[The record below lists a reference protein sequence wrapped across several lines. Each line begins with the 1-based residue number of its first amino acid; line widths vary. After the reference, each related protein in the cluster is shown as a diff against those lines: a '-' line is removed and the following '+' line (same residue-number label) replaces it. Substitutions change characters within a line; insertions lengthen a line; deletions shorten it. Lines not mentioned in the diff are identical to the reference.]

1 MKFILNLLLFISLF
15 FNNILL
21 ASSSTIQSGIYGTI
35 FKDSLLSNISTNT
48 GNYLF
53 KKAGDIGV
61 ITNNKDGSLTK
72 TALHSLIGGSINAIQ
87 GESFIDG
94 AVISGINELLT
105 PLSSNLNK
113 NEQILT
119 SQLTGILTGALINSE
134 AGAKQGYN
142 LTTSAELNNRQ
153 LHQKEIEFIN
163 NKDNINKFKEYYK
176 KQTNK
181 SITDKEAMDL
191 LLLSGKYMVN
201 ANDNGIINLQN
212 NKFINMFN
220 IFGKPKYSKDEINTA
235 MGFLIDKS
243 KGLKFIDNYK
253 EEFTPTNY
261 FSATKEQFYD
271 NNYNPNEAQG
281 LGDMSLWFYPM
292 GKIGGSVVKETG
304 GMIYEGSKV
313 ILQKGSNKV
322 SSLAIPTTTVGL
334 SDYVNA
340 PTSNNDKLY
349 NGPTDTTLIIGA
361 GLLANQGT
369 KMLSQTILKQ
379 NAKTSIKAG
388 LAGAG
393 LDASSQIG
401 AQIYTQAI
409 NNNGYVNFNDINLD
423 YDSIA
428 FSGIAGAVTIPS
440 YIDSYK
446 AIRYSWDARQI
457 LKNQL
462 KNAKTPNSQNK
473 IQGRIKKHDKIML
486 KHGGFQFSN
495 KIMQDIIKNS
505 IDTQESE

>member
-1 MKFILNLLLFISLF
+1 M
-15 FNNILL
+15 
-21 ASSSTIQSGIYGTI
+21 A
-35 FKDSLLSNISTNT
+35 
-48 GNYLF
+48 
-53 KKAGDIGV
+53 V
-61 ITNNKDGSLTK
+61 
-72 TALHSLIGGSINAIQ
+72 
-87 GESFIDG
+87 SF
-94 AVISGINELLT
+94 
-105 PLSSNLNK
+105 
-113 NEQILT
+113 
-119 SQLTGILTGALINSE
+119 LIN
-134 AGAKQGYN
+134 
-142 LTTSAELNNRQ
+142 
-153 LHQKEIEFIN
+153 
-163 NKDNINKFKEYYK
+163 
-176 KQTNK
+176 K
-181 SITDKEAMDL
+181 S
-191 LLLSGKYMVN
+191 
-201 ANDNGIINLQN
+201 Q
-212 NKFINMFN
+212 
-220 IFGKPKYSKDEINTA
+220 
-235 MGFLIDKS
+235 
-243 KGLKFIDNYK
+243 GLKFLDTYK

-281 LGDMSLWFYPM
+281 LGDMSLIFIPISKV
-292 GKIGGSVVKETG
+292 GENIVKETG
-304 GMIYEGSKV
+304 SLAYKSGKKI
-313 ILQKGSNKV
+313 IQKGSNKV
-322 SSLAIPTTTVGL
+322 SLLTIPTAVVGL
-334 SDYVNA
+334 SDYANA

-401 AQIYTQAI
+401 TQIYTQAI

>member
-1 MKFILNLLLFISLF
+1 M
-15 FNNILL
+15 
-21 ASSSTIQSGIYGTI
+21 A
-35 FKDSLLSNISTNT
+35 
-48 GNYLF
+48 
-53 KKAGDIGV
+53 V
-61 ITNNKDGSLTK
+61 
-72 TALHSLIGGSINAIQ
+72 
-87 GESFIDG
+87 SF
-94 AVISGINELLT
+94 
-105 PLSSNLNK
+105 
-113 NEQILT
+113 
-119 SQLTGILTGALINSE
+119 LIN
-134 AGAKQGYN
+134 
-142 LTTSAELNNRQ
+142 
-153 LHQKEIEFIN
+153 
-163 NKDNINKFKEYYK
+163 
-176 KQTNK
+176 K
-181 SITDKEAMDL
+181 S
-191 LLLSGKYMVN
+191 
-201 ANDNGIINLQN
+201 Q
-212 NKFINMFN
+212 
-220 IFGKPKYSKDEINTA
+220 
-235 MGFLIDKS
+235 
-243 KGLKFIDNYK
+243 GLKFLDTYK

-271 NNYNPNEAQG
+271 NSYNPNEAQG
-281 LGDMSLWFYPM
+281 LGDMSSWLFPM
-292 GKIGGSVVKETG
+292 GKIGGSIAKETG
-304 GMIYEGSKV
+304 GIIYEGSKV
-313 ILQKGSNKV
+313 ILQNGSNKV
-322 SSLAIPTTTVGL
+322 SSLTIPTAVVGL

-423 YDSIA
+423 YDSIV
-428 FSGIAGAVTIPS
+428 FSGVAGAVTIPS